1 MKPNA
6 HVGEFWDEELMAA
19 HVPMLQY
26 ADFDIEAKHKE
37 IAVQGFYDFIKKEEE
52 FAGETISSIRIK

>member
-1 MKPNA
+1 MKANA
-6 HVGEFWDEELMAA
+6 HAEMFWDEELMAM

-37 IAVQGFYDFIKKEEE
+37 IAVQGFYSFIKEEE
-52 FAGETISSIRIK
+52 RFAGESLVVMRQE

>member
-37 IAVQGFYDFIKKEEE
+37 IAVKGFYNFIKKEEE